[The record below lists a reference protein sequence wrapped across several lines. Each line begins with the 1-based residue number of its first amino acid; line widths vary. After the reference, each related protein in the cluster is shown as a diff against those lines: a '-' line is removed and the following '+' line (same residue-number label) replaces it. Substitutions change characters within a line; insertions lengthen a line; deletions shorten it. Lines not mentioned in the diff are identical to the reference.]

1 MYAWLTPDNPILNE
15 DYDIPTSSVNE
26 DIFWTKAVGVYVV
39 ELPETEL
46 VKEKEQSVRFA
57 GVEKPNVI
65 KWTGRN
71 T

>member
-1 MYAWLTPDNPILNE
+1 
-15 DYDIPTSSVNE
+15 
-26 DIFWTKAVGVYVV
+26 VYVV

-65 KWTGRN
+65 K
-71 T
+71 

>member
-1 MYAWLTPDNPILNE
+1 
-15 DYDIPTSSVNE
+15 
-26 DIFWTKAVGVYVV
+26 V